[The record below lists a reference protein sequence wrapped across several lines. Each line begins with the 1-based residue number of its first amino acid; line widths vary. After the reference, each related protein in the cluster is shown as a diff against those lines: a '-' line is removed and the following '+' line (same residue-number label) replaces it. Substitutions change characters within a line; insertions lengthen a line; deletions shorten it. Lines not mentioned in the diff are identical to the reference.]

1 VDRIYWLSQIEN
13 SDKSL
18 VGERIFILSQL
29 LNYGYPV
36 LPGLVVDRT
45 WLSHLLA
52 TSREYLALTNNQSD
66 YFLHLNIDDD
76 RALQAI
82 ARQSRKIIETL
93 VLPPE
98 SETLLFNAASKFDS
112 PAVILEP
119 YFFTETGKV
128 LSPPMLRQARVCW
141 LDKTTLSEGLKQV
154 WSRLFTAQSIFYWHK
169 LGISVD
175 RLNYAVSIKPLQS
188 AIATGTLQIE
198 AETMTIE
205 AIWGLE
211 FSLWQGEVEP
221 DKYIIDR
228 QQKTILQK
236 YRGYQEQ
243 AYRLDD
249 NPPFSL
255 SSKAIESYIIDEPE
269 NETWILETEAISIL
283 IELTRNLLKERANLT
298 SFSWSWLQVEPEI
311 FSQPQFYITY
321 LDENSSFDVE
331 KVNDNTL
338 SLRPL
343 LTGMAA
349 ATGRVFA
356 EVIIS
361 PNLNLPASAI
371 PTGSILVTKTIPP
384 DKIFLLKQLGGIITE
399 TGGMTSHGAI
409 VARELGI
416 PAIVGA
422 TDAMRILQHETKILL
437 DGNLGGV
444 YRQNIELESQGKVD
458 RPLIWHETIATQ
470 LMVNLSNPQQIDRLA
485 SLPIDGVGLL
495 RSDILL
501 NELLASQSRHIWQE
515 ALPKLHFIATAKD
528 LLRQFAAAFA
538 PRPIFYRSLDWQEAN
553 STRFSNR
560 GTYSY
565 LADPTLFDLELS
577 VLAELTADGYGNINL
592 ILPFVRSVAEF
603 EFCLGRVT
611 KFGLTANPA
620 FQLWIMAEVP
630 SVIFLLPEYIRAG
643 VQGIAIGTNDLSQL
657 LLGIDRESTD
667 FRLTTNDSA
676 LELAI
681 AQLIETAK
689 AHNIPR
695 SICGQAPVQNPKLI
709 DKLIEWGITTI
720 SVEPDSIINTQRA
733 IARAEKRLLL
743 KSINSL

>member
-1 VDRIYWLSQIEN
+1 
-13 SDKSL
+13 
-18 VGERIFILSQL
+18 
-29 LNYGYPV
+29 
-36 LPGLVVDRT
+36 
-45 WLSHLLA
+45 
-52 TSREYLALTNNQSD
+52 
-66 YFLHLNIDDD
+66 
-76 RALQAI
+76 
-82 ARQSRKIIETL
+82 
-93 VLPPE
+93 
-98 SETLLFNAASKFDS
+98 
-112 PAVILEP
+112 
-119 YFFTETGKV
+119 
-128 LSPPMLRQARVCW
+128 
-141 LDKTTLSEGLKQV
+141 
-154 WSRLFTAQSIFYWHK
+154 
-169 LGISVD
+169 
-175 RLNYAVSIKPLQS
+175 
-188 AIATGTLQIE
+188 
-198 AETMTIE
+198 
-205 AIWGLE
+205 
-211 FSLWQGEVEP
+211 
-221 DKYIIDR
+221 
-228 QQKTILQK
+228 
-236 YRGYQEQ
+236 
-243 AYRLDD
+243 
-249 NPPFSL
+249 
-255 SSKAIESYIIDEPE
+255 
-269 NETWILETEAISIL
+269 
-283 IELTRNLLKERANLT
+283 
-298 SFSWSWLQVEPEI
+298 
-311 FSQPQFYITY
+311 
-321 LDENSSFDVE
+321 
-331 KVNDNTL
+331 
-338 SLRPL
+338 
-343 LTGMAA
+343 
-349 ATGRVFA
+349 
-356 EVIIS
+356 
-361 PNLNLPASAI
+361 
-371 PTGSILVTKTIPP
+371 
-384 DKIFLLKQLGGIITE
+384 
-399 TGGMTSHGAI
+399 
-409 VARELGI
+409 
-416 PAIVGA
+416 
-422 TDAMRILQHETKILL
+422 L